1 MNTAIAIRF
10 PMPPASVQIRIV
22 ADGAGPSTM
31 PLGNHLRPRHLARRV
46 QIDPAD
52 DLDARERLV
61 QILQLVLLDLAVD
74 RDGLVV
80 VVELHV
86 ARVVAHGDAVRLVAV
101 AVEVLVVQR
110 AVLRQHAV
118 GVHLALVVVDA
129 VEHVVLEVV
138 AELGALL
145 VSAGTGTA
153 ARARAAAGLS
163 AVDGPR
169 DGVDGRVDNLADVL
183 AERRDDGVEVDAVEH
198 AADHDDDVLQPR
210 LELDLGRHV
219 LDGQLDAVDARVHA
233 GAKVQQLQH
242 LRVEVDLG
250 RDVVDLD
257 ADVAH
262 AYAGVE
268 VDVGLDGHD
277 AAEVGVG
284 CFIAGRVGVASLLEA
299 VSDVAIARVVAEGEG

>member
-1 MNTAIAIRF
+1 
-10 PMPPASVQIRIV
+10 
-22 ADGAGPSTM
+22 M
-31 PLGNHLRPRHLARRV
+31 PLGNDLRPRHLAGRV
-46 QIDPAD
+46 EIDPAD

-80 VVELHV
+80 MVELHV
-86 ARVVAHGDAVRLVAV
+86 ARVVADGDAVRLVAV

-118 GVHLALVVVDA
+118 GVDLALVVVDA

-138 AELGALL
+138 GELGSLL
-145 VSAGTGTA
+145 ASSSAASTDA
-153 ARARAAAGLS
+153 AAGAGLS
-163 AVDGPR
+163 AAVDRPR
-169 DGVDGRVDNLADVL
+169 DGVDGRVDNLADIL

-268 VDVGLDGHD
+268 VDVGLHGHD

-284 CFIAGRVGVASLLEA
+284 RFIAGRVGVAALLEA
-299 VSDVAIARVVAEGEG
+299 VADVAIARVVAEGEWGGDQEEESNSS